1 MLVTAFESAF
11 VDIAIAKGV
20 GTLPVRK
27 SIVKLAYVLVT
38 AFKKQRS
45 LTIES
50 IVLKFALI
58 PITVG
63 IHKKTSAILL
73 VVFVGSYVV
82 ISIREEIVALSFV
95 LSLLKL
101 PVVDIAVGV
110 FKRSFSVIVIIKE
123 LTHVFSTVSEF
134 VSAYPMV
141 AVILEL
147 AHIVVAVVIIQS
159 GYARWG
165 IHRRGA

>member
-1 MLVTAFESAF
+1 
-11 VDIAIAKGV
+11 
-20 GTLPVRK
+20 
-27 SIVKLAYVLVT
+27 
-38 AFKKQRS
+38 
-45 LTIES
+45 
-50 IVLKFALI
+50 
-58 PITVG
+58 
-63 IHKKTSAILL
+63 
-73 VVFVGSYVV
+73 
-82 ISIREEIVALSFV
+82 

-101 PVVDIAVGV
+101 PVVDIAIGV